1 MLWVYRSP
9 IGDICIKRLEN
20 GRYGMIYDD
29 TVWES
34 SSTPQA
40 EADNV
45 YCQSTGC
52 SDWDL
57 LDTTDVDVPSDLSE
71 WEKV

>member
-1 MLWVYRSP
+1 MWRYRSP
-9 IGDICIKRLEN
+9 IGDIFIKRLQD

-34 SSTPQA
+34 CDTPEA

-45 YCQSTGC
+45 YMQCTGC
-52 SDWDL
+52 SDWDMF
-57 LDTTDVDVPSDLSE
+57 DTSGIIVPVDLSY
-71 WEKV
+71 WERV